1 MESKID
7 KVLLNKNLIELKNG
21 SEDAFDSIYEIT
33 NKSVYMLILSI
44 LKDKFKA
51 EDIMQDTFMKVRTN
65 IDQYKPNTNGLA
77 WVLTIAKSLAINEY
91 NRNKRD
97 VPTDFSEPTMQKPY
111 IDVNFDR
118 IEYKQILEK
127 AFEVL
132 NERERGIVLLH
143 AVKGIKHK
151 DIAKIYDITLSNAL
165 FIYHNSLKKL
175 QKVLEGERNE

>member
-1 MESKID
+1 MENKVD
-7 KVLLNKNLIELKNG
+7 KALLNAKLIELQSG
-21 SEDAFDSIYEIT
+21 SEAAFDSIYEIT
-33 NKSVYMLILSI
+33 NRSVYVLIFSI
-44 LKDKFKA
+44 LNDKFKA
-51 EDIMQDTFMKVRTN
+51 EDIMQDTYMKIRTH

-97 VPTDFSEPTMQKPY
+97 LPTDFSEPTMQKPY
-111 IDVNFDR
+111 IDNNFTR
-118 IEYKQILEK
+118 IENRQILEK

-151 DIAKIYDITLSNAL
+151 DIAEVYEITLSNAL

-175 QKVLEGERNE
+175 QKVLEGDLNE